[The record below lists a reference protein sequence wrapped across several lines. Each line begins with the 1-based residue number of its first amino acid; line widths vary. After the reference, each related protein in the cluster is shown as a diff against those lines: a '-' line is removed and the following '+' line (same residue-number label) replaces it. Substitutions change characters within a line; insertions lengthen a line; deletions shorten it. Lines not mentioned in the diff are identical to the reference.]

1 MRAYRLVVVGLLVV
15 GAACGSSGKGTRPT
29 SATTATGPVA
39 QSTVL
44 GTGVTPTTIKVGV
57 ALVDFTCI
65 QQFVD
70 SIRVGQQQIYQAYID
85 DINKK
90 GGIAG
95 RQIVPV
101 YHSYCPIN
109 PADA

>member
-1 MRAYRLVVVGLLVV
+1 MRKCRLLVV
-15 GAACGSSGKGTRPT
+15 AILVLCAACGSSSKGTTTP
-29 SATTATGPVA
+29 TTAKGPAPV
-39 QSTVL
+39 STAL
-44 GTGVTPTTIKVGV
+44 GTGVTPTTIKIGV

-101 YHSYCPIN
+101 YHSYCPID
-109 PADA
+109 P